1 MQTTVDLNDLVSAMG
16 DAVVV
21 SDVNG
26 AITLWNKAAER
37 LFGYAESEALGQTL
51 DLMIP
56 EHLRERHWDGY
67 RKTMETGI
75 TRYGTDV
82 LQVPAIDK
90 AGRQFSIAF
99 TVALLYSADQKVSGI
114 AAFIRDDTRRFEKD
128 RTQRKRISELERLVQ
143 RASTFPA
150 NTSAGGGSGN
160 KTHEDNSAEVCS
172 AGRARQAGKSDEAP
186 N

>member
-21 SDVNG
+21 SDANG

-37 LFGYAESEALGQTL
+37 LFGYTEAEALGRSL

-56 EHLRERHWDGY
+56 QHLRERHWIGY
-67 RKTMETGI
+67 GKTMETGI

-90 AGRQFSIAF
+90 AGRLFSIAF

-114 AAFIRDDTRRFEKD
+114 AAVIRDDTRRFEKD
-128 RTQRKRISELERLVQ
+128 RVQRKRISELESAVAGTPTFAAGAPLSVQ
-143 RASTFPA
+143 
-150 NTSAGGGSGN
+150 
-160 KTHEDNSAEVCS
+160 D
-172 AGRARQAGKSDEAP
+172 GK
-186 N
+186 